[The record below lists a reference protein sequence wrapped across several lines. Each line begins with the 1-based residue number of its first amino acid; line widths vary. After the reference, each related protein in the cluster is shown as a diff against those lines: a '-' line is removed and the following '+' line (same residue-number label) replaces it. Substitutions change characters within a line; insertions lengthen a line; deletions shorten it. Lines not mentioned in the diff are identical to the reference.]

1 MGDCQNY
8 NVKII
13 ILHLISGYPK
23 RDHNFDN
30 HPYAEGSI
38 GYMGF
43 PRSRIL
49 TVLGVPIM
57 RIYEDSILESTWGS
71 PYLGQM
77 PYLQEVVQKVD
88 HGNKC

>member
-1 MGDCQNY
+1 
-8 NVKII
+8 
-13 ILHLISGYPK
+13 
-23 RDHNFDN
+23 
-30 HPYAEGSI
+30 
-38 GYMGF
+38 MGF

-77 PYLQEVVQKVD
+77 PYLQEAVQKVD
-88 HGNKC
+88 HGNKCQRASASAIRAGRSRLDTGLYDQ